1 MTYMSFLSPTG
12 VVTLT
17 NGMYEDTENRIMA
30 GIGTTPTVA
39 YGTIDGQDAAAVIIG
54 ESGGGSGSV

>member
-17 NGMYEDTENRIMA
+17 NGMYEDTENRIVA
-30 GIGTTPTVA
+30 GIGMTPTVA
-39 YGTIDGQDAAAVIIG
+39 YGTIDNQDAAVIIVG
-54 ESGGGSGSV
+54 EVAG